1 MRGKV
6 VYNPARDYYA
16 ILGIEANASAEEIRQ
31 AYRRCVREVHPDLNP
46 DRAEWATE
54 QIQLI
59 NEAYDVLRQP
69 FRRKEYDRLR
79 WPHSHIQTNA
89 PRWGAPHRSS
99 FSASGYDPSRPWWDQ
114 PGGHIP
120 RRRPPTVHAR
130 HSRAGSDTPAQ
141 PYWLAVSAWL
151 KGHGLTKLEPTWLTL
166 VGLWRSPYAGLLSV
180 LGTVLAINVAVIIYA
195 FIAPQSTKG
204 LSGLFSTHTELAS
217 PVPAPTATPDRLYQ
231 TCGNPDIAISTPVA
245 GDVVSDSFSVY
256 GTARHPEMWA
266 YRIEVG
272 YLGPVYTLGAVPA
285 EWVEMRSPP
294 RNQSIPEPPIVDDL
308 LTEAPLDLTGQPA
321 GYYAIRL
328 HVILRD
334 GRLVEPCDVV
344 VRR

>member
-6 VYNPARDYYA
+6 TYNPARDYYA
-16 ILGIEANASAEEIRQ
+16 ILGIEAGATVEEIRQ

-69 FRRKEYDRLR
+69 LRRKEYDRLR
-79 WPHSHIQTNA
+79 WPHVRMHPPRRDTTYRSPSSA
-89 PRWGAPHRSS
+89 PA
-99 FSASGYDPSRPWWDQ
+99 YDPSRPWWEQ
-114 PGGHIP
+114 PGGHVP
-120 RRRPPTVHAR
+120 RRRAPAAQAR
-130 HSRAGSDTPAQ
+130 QSRNSAVAPEQ

-151 KGHGLTKLEPTWLTL
+151 KGHGLTRLEPTWLLL

-195 FIAPQSTKG
+195 FIEPQSAKG
-204 LSGLFSTHTELAS
+204 LLGLFSSHTEVAG
-217 PVPAPTATPDRLYQ
+217 PGPTLTFTLDRLYQ
-231 TCGNPDIAISTPVA
+231 TCGNPDVAISTPVA
-245 GDVVSDSFSVY
+245 GDIVGDSFSVY
-256 GTARHPEMWA
+256 GTVQAPGMWA

-272 YLGPVYTLGAVPA
+272 YLGPVYTLGAVPTK
-285 EWVEMRSPP
+285 WVEMRSPP
-294 RNQSIPEPPIVDDL
+294 HNQSIPEPPIVDDL
-308 LTEAPLDLTGQPA
+308 LTEIPLDLTGQPA

-328 HVILRD
+328 IVVLRD
-334 GRLVEPCDVV
+334 GEPVEPCDVV